1 MNATEYFRNV
11 KVCQR
16 IRSSKC
22 RDGRKRSSPSSFC
35 ALSLQCYK
43 ISEENDVHTE
53 VAAIECSIRTK
64 NRVSKFPKK
73 FIAKNVNKTSYLC
86 RKMFSGM
93 SGNAKKIV
101 RGGNLKYKQNSK

>member
-11 KVCQR
+11 KVCQK

-43 ISEENDVHTE
+43 ISEENDVH
-53 VAAIECSIRTK
+53 ICLHLLLY
-64 NRVSKFPKK
+64 
-73 FIAKNVNKTSYLC
+73 YL
-86 RKMFSGM
+86 GM
-93 SGNAKKIV
+93 SNHMSFYAIFV
-101 RGGNLKYKQNSK
+101 ENLVKEHGRIKSYFEKLHYFMI